1 MAQGTVQVTHT
12 GTSRWRRRTG
22 EYASLA
28 AALEAAA
35 DGDVLTVAPGT
46 YRENLVVQRAVTL
59 RGPEGSPGS
68 VRIAPVDGVPLTV
81 RASAVVQDLH
91 VEGQDAAAPALL
103 VEEGAPELSD

>member
-35 DGDVLTVAPGT
+35 EGDVLTIAPGT
-46 YRENLVVQRAVTL
+46 YRENLVVERSVTL
-59 RGPEGSPGS
+59 RGPEGSP
-68 VRIAPVDGVPLTV
+68 VPC
-81 RASAVVQDLH
+81 ASRPWT
-91 VEGQDAAAPALL
+91 GCR
-103 VEEGAPELSD
+103 